1 LQATLVP
8 QGLEESVLYP
18 RVCQLLSRKG
28 YTTMQSFPHGR
39 YSPFEVDILGYK
51 RDSGELYMV
60 EVKLCHI
67 NKALRQGMAR
77 LPYSDFVSLAFPEAY
92 AQYVSSKFRRELQ
105 EKGFGLISIDGT
117 AKELIS
123 PRKSTRLKSL
133 YKECIMRDVYRR
145 FSMPYVMA

>member
-1 LQATLVP
+1 MQATLVP

-28 YTTMQSFPHGR
+28 YTTMQCFPHGR

-67 NKALRQGMAR
+67 NKALKQGMAR
-77 LPYSDFVSLAFPEAY
+77 LPYSDFVSLAFPDAY
-92 AQYVSSKFRRELQ
+92 AQYVSTKFRRDLQ

-117 AKELIS
+117 AKELIA

-145 FSMPYVMA
+145 FSLPYVMA